1 MRVPVEVGLKVL
13 LSPETILKQVQ
24 QMVQNKFTTKA

>member
-1 MRVPVEVGLKVL
+1 MKVLADVGLKVL

-24 QMVQNKFTTKA
+24 QMVQNKFTTKD